1 MRKRRTNDE
10 RLGLQLAM
18 MLWAYEHQPVS
29 VSEVAEH
36 FGIDADDAYS
46 ELYPLQGIEV
56 AINEEFHNLGVV
68 VDEDGEIFFDINP
81 LIGRPRKLER
91 SEAIGLL
98 AVANAALSLPGMDVD
113 ALRTGVSKLEA
124 ALGTDSALAVDISE
138 PEFLGIIQQATKDR
152 ACIRFDYYARWSDEM
167 STRTVEPYETVNLS
181 GDWYLRAH
189 CQLRDQHRTF
199 RVDRIEEVELTGS
212 LHQRTDPG
220 HEAFTGGE
228 EAPTVRIEIP
238 HNLRWM
244 IEALPASIT
253 EEGEKLVIE
262 MSVSSSVFLER
273 LLLRLGSDAQV
284 TASEPFQSLASTA
297 AKRLLSRYEQL

>member
-1 MRKRRTNDE
+1 M
-10 RLGLQLAM
+10 
-18 MLWAYEHQPVS
+18 
-29 VSEVAEH
+29 
-36 FGIDADDAYS
+36 GIRDR
-46 ELYPLQGIEV
+46 LQGIEV

-167 STRTVEPYETVNLS
+167 STRTVEPYETVILS
-181 GDWYLRAH
+181 ADW
-189 CQLRDQHRTF
+189 
-199 RVDRIEEVELTGS
+199 
-212 LHQRTDPG
+212 
-220 HEAFTGGE
+220 
-228 EAPTVRIEIP
+228 
-238 HNLRWM
+238 
-244 IEALPASIT
+244 
-253 EEGEKLVIE
+253 
-262 MSVSSSVFLER
+262 
-273 LLLRLGSDAQV
+273 
-284 TASEPFQSLASTA
+284 
-297 AKRLLSRYEQL
+297 

>member
-1 MRKRRTNDE
+1 
-10 RLGLQLAM
+10 
-18 MLWAYEHQPVS
+18 
-29 VSEVAEH
+29 
-36 FGIDADDAYS
+36 
-46 ELYPLQGIEV
+46 
-56 AINEEFHNLGVV
+56 
-68 VDEDGEIFFDINP
+68 
-81 LIGRPRKLER
+81 
-91 SEAIGLL
+91 
-98 AVANAALSLPGMDVD
+98 MDVD

-220 HEAFTGGE
+220 DEAFTGGE